1 MAPAFTLHRPK
12 MGGKC
17 LEETKRKAAPER
29 LAPPTQPDEMI
40 KVSLEAKNYKKHQ
53 LPGFLRNV
61 TCGLLKLEKFD
72 L

>member
-1 MAPAFTLHRPK
+1 

-17 LEETKRKAAPER
+17 LEETKRKAGPEH
-29 LAPPTQPDEMI
+29 LPPSSPPTHPDEMI
-40 KVSLEAKNYKKHQ
+40 KVSLEAKNCKKHQ

-61 TCGLLKLEKFD
+61 TRGLLKLEKFD